1 MKEPYVEVSAKH
13 NGHESCAGIQEATR
27 EAFDSGMYR
36 LGIEPRKDSLECRRR
51 SGAWKATPASIDKRD
66 VDGLYVV
73 GDPTHVQ
80 KLFARESGDP
90 VIGLGHFTI
99 KVRIENPIGAHQ

>member
-1 MKEPYVEVSAKH
+1 MKEPHVEGLADH
-13 NGHESCAGIQEATR
+13 NGHESCAGSRKVMR
-27 EAFDSGMYR
+27 EALDSGMYR
-36 LGIEPRKDSLECRRR
+36 LGIEPRKDNLECRRR

-90 VIGLGHFTI
+90 AINLDM
-99 KVRIENPIGAHQ
+99 VRFALKIQ

>member
-1 MKEPYVEVSAKH
+1 MKEPYVEVLAKH
-13 NGHESCAGIQEATR
+13 SGHESCAGNRKDTR

-36 LGIEPRKDSLECRRR
+36 LGIEPRKDSLECRRS
-51 SGAWKATPASIDKRD
+51 SGRWKATPSNIDKRD
-66 VDGLYVV
+66 VYGLYVV

-90 VIGLGHFTI
+90 AIGLSHSMI
-99 KVRIENPIGAHQ
+99 KVRIENPIGVQQ

>member
-1 MKEPYVEVSAKH
+1 MKEPYVEGIANH
-13 NGHESCAGIQEATR
+13 NGHESCAGSQEAIR

-51 SGAWKATPASIDKRD
+51 SGAWKATPANIDKRD

-73 GDPTHVQ
+73 GDPIHVQ

-90 VIGLGHFTI
+90 VIGLGHI
-99 KVRIENPIGAHQ
+99 MNKVRIENPIGAHQ